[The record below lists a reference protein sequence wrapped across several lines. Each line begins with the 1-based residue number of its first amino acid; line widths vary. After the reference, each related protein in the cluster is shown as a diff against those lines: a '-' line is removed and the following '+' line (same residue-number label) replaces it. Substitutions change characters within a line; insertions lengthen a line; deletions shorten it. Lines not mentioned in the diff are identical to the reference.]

1 MQWFSRPYLVFLL
14 SYGYHNM
21 HRYTVFAGLKY
32 NTCGYFT
39 SCLECFRAQ
48 RERYLRRQW
57 ARFLLLPLNKRYII
71 PLLLGYFSRIY
82 GHARITT
89 PTPPPFSSLTFLNSI
104 DTRKICFYCHTF
116 LYNFST
122 FNNSA
127 ICTVKLF
134 YFPYE
139 NIFYV
144 HVVAE
149 FLYVLSIILILCPI
163 AEVT

>member
-1 MQWFSRPYLVFLL
+1 MQWFSRPYVVFLL

-71 PLLLGYFSRIY
+71 PLLLGYFSRIC

-89 PTPPPFSSLTFLNSI
+89 PTLPFPSPTFLNSI

-116 LYNFST
+116 YITIQPSITAQSVQQNYFIFHTKIFSM
-122 FNNSA
+122 FMWLQSSFMYYR
-127 ICTVKLF
+127 LF
-134 YFPYE
+134 W
-139 NIFYV
+139 FYV
-144 HVVAE
+144 
-149 FLYVLSIILILCPI
+149 LLMR
-163 AEVT
+163 

>member
-71 PLLLGYFSRIY
+71 PLLLGCFSRIC

-89 PTPPPFSSLTFLNSI
+89 PTLPFSSLTFLNSI

-163 AEVT
+163 AAVT

>member
-1 MQWFSRPYLVFLL
+1 MRIFYELL
-14 SYGYHNM
+14 SVSEPRRNED
-21 HRYTVFAGLKY
+21 K
-32 NTCGYFT
+32 
-39 SCLECFRAQ
+39 
-48 RERYLRRQW
+48 RRQW

-71 PLLLGYFSRIY
+71 PLLLGCFSRIC

-89 PTPPPFSSLTFLNSI
+89 PTLPFSSLTFLNSI